1 MVCRSSDNVLIK
13 VSVRWSIALMAA
25 IYHHEGNSS
34 SSTRWHKRQASAH
47 LLQMMD
53 PATQQDLIVVY
64 DDKPA
69 EEPSVSNSGQ
79 LSI

>member
-1 MVCRSSDNVLIK
+1 
-13 VSVRWSIALMAA
+13 
-25 IYHHEGNSS
+25 
-34 SSTRWHKRQASAH
+34 
-47 LLQMMD
+47 LQMMD
-53 PATQQDLIVVY
+53 TATQQDLIVVY